1 MSNLSK
7 SDARELAS
15 IQNYLNNGMVD
26 TAQRLLNSF
35 LRSAPSDKIHAKR
48 LAAVKASGI
57 AG

>member
-1 MSNLSK
+1 MTNLSK

-15 IQNYLNNGMVD
+15 IQTYLNNGMVD

-35 LRSAPSDKIHAKR
+35 LRSAPSDKVYAKR